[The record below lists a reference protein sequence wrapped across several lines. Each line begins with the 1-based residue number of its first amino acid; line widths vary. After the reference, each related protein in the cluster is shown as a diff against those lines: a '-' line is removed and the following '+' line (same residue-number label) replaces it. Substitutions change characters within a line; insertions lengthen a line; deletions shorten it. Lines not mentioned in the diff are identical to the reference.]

1 MSRGEVLR
9 GAAALHLALLVPL
22 AGRAAG
28 PEDGL
33 RVGAITIQT
42 ENVFSPD
49 EADSGRLY
57 GALNRVRIKTRPEVI
72 RSFLLFREGDPFEKE
87 KLAETERNLRT
98 LPFLKSASVTAE
110 EPHDGVVDVLV
121 VTQDRW
127 TLLPGVP
134 IASNGGTT
142 TYGLTLLERDFLGTG
157 REISFAYNQEIERI
171 TRVLSFADPSLF
183 GAYWAARVSEGWNSD
198 GNRTRADVIHPFV
211 SLESPRAHQL
221 GLDVFGQTTR
231 LYGEGDVAAAWH
243 QNHREVTL
251 EGSWAVDRS
260 EKRAHRISAAFEYLD
275 DRFETLPERPLDVP
289 PDPRT
294 FRAFFVGYELA
305 ENDLLKLDYVN
316 RDLAFEDINLGKS
329 VSARFGISPPIFGAP
344 ETTGFVGLRAA
355 GGARLS
361 GGSFAFAAISWQT
374 RLRAGLKNEIVSASL
389 DFVHKW
395 STTKH
400 PQTFVAKARVDQ
412 GWNLDRD
419 VQFIADGL
427 YGLRGYRLFSFAGDK
442 RAIVNLEQRAFLGR
456 EIWNLFSPGAAFFL
470 DSGTAAPP
478 GTPLRPSEFKTDV
491 GFGLRMSISR
501 APGDNVYRIDFAYA
515 LDADPR
521 GRRGLLV
528 SFSASQGF

>member
-1 MSRGEVLR
+1 MSRGKILR
-9 GAAALHLALLVPL
+9 GAAFGLALLVPL
-22 AGRAAG
+22 ALRAAG
-28 PEDGL
+28 PEEAL
-33 RVGAITIQT
+33 HVGTITIRT
-42 ENVFSPD
+42 ENVFSKEEED
-49 EADSGRLY
+49 EGRLY
-57 GALNRVRIKTRPEVI
+57 QALNRVRIKTNPDVI
-72 RSFLLFREGDPFEKE
+72 RKFLLFREGEPFEKQ
-87 KLAETERNLRT
+87 KLEETERNLRT
-98 LPFLKSASVTAE
+98 LPFLKAVSVTAG
-110 EPHDGVVDVLV
+110 EPHEGAVDILV

-142 TYGLTLLERDFLGTG
+142 TYGLQVLERDFLGTG
-157 REISFAYNQEIERI
+157 REISFAYNREIERL
-171 TRVLSFADPSLF
+171 TRVLSFTDPNLF
-183 GAYWAARVSEGWNSD
+183 GAYWAARVAQGWNSD
-198 GNRTRADVIHPFV
+198 GNRTRAEVIHPFV
-211 SLESPRAHQL
+211 SLVSPSAHRA

-231 LYGEGDVAAAWH
+231 FYADGDVSAAWH
-243 QNHREVTL
+243 QTHREVAF
-251 EGSWAVDRS
+251 EAGWALAVS
-260 EKRAHRISAAFEYLD
+260 EKRAQRISAGLQVLD

-294 FRAFFVGYELA
+294 FRTLFVGYELA

-316 RDLAFEDINLGKS
+316 RDLAVEDFNLGKS
-329 VSARFGISPPIFGAP
+329 VSARLGLSPPIFGAP
-344 ETTGFVGLRAA
+344 GTTGFVRLRAA
-355 GGARLS
+355 GGARLA
-361 GGSFAFAAISWQT
+361 GGGFALAAITWET
-374 RLRAGLKNEIVSASL
+374 RLEGGLKNEIVSATL
-389 DFVHKW
+389 DFVHKLR
-395 STTKH
+395 TKH

-456 EIWNLFSPGAAFFL
+456 EIWNLFSPGVAFFL

-478 GTPLRPSEFKTDV
+478 GTPLRPSTFRTDV

-515 LDADPR
+515 LDPDPK
-521 GRRGLLV
+521 GRKGLLV